1 MRRPLFWKIFF
12 GICFTCFVVSQIV
25 WLTYAILSPAPSETT
40 RALARITLAA
50 ARQSIEI
57 GGEQALARQIGSW
70 PSDERGHIHYRL
82 LGPAKADQPDPEH
95 GLFATSAVDP
105 RGNRYAITYHVTR
118 FAGYGH
124 GPFDVPMRTFLFVLG
139 GILVFSIITTW
150 YLTVPIRRLRA
161 AFGRLAAGELKAR
174 LGRAFQNRRDE
185 ISDLAGDFDKMA
197 GRLEELVASRDRL
210 LADVSHELRSPL
222 ARLQLAIALARQ
234 APEKTS
240 HSLSRIE
247 KEADRLEEMV
257 AELLTLSKLES
268 GGATATEYFYLG
280 EIVALVSDDARFE
293 AQQKGVEI
301 VLAPVPR
308 GMREPILCGNG
319 KLVSRALENVVR
331 NATRFSRQGQT
342 VTIALDCNDTGA
354 GVVVTDQGPGVKAEK
369 LNTVFEPFV
378 QAEAANGQGYGLG
391 LTIAQ
396 RAIKAHGGTI
406 AARNGTEKGLVV
418 SIWLPAAAGVSGAAE
433 KEEISPVFEHGEA
446 PVAL

>member
-1 MRRPLFWKIFF
+1 
-12 GICFTCFVVSQIV
+12 
-25 WLTYAILSPAPSETT
+25 
-40 RALARITLAA
+40 
-50 ARQSIEI
+50 
-57 GGEQALARQIGSW
+57 
-70 PSDERGHIHYRL
+70 
-82 LGPAKADQPDPEH
+82 
-95 GLFATSAVDP
+95 
-105 RGNRYAITYHVTR
+105 
-118 FAGYGH
+118 
-124 GPFDVPMRTFLFVLG
+124 
-139 GILVFSIITTW
+139 
-150 YLTVPIRRLRA
+150 VPIRRLRA

-257 AELLTLSKLES
+257 DELLTLSKLES

-280 EIVALVSDDARFE
+280 EIGALVADDARFE

-301 VLAPVPR
+301 VLAPLPR
-308 GMREPILCGNG
+308 AMREPILCGNG

-369 LNTVFEPFV
+369 LDAVFEPFV
-378 QAEAANGQGYGLG
+378 QAEAANGHGYGLG
-391 LTIAQ
+391 LAIAQ
-396 RAIKAHGGTI
+396 RAIRAHGGTI

-418 SIWLPAAAGVSGAAE
+418 TIWLPAAAGVSGAAE
-433 KEEISPVFEHGEA
+433 KEEISPVFERSEA
-446 PVAL
+446 PAAL